1 MCLYLTFVGCSRI
14 YKSHVIFT
22 RSMNMISSD
31 IELTKWALKKNV
43 TETKWQQIQI
53 DFNPSFNDGYNCI

>member
-1 MCLYLTFVGCSRI
+1 
-14 YKSHVIFT
+14 
-22 RSMNMISSD
+22 MNMISSD